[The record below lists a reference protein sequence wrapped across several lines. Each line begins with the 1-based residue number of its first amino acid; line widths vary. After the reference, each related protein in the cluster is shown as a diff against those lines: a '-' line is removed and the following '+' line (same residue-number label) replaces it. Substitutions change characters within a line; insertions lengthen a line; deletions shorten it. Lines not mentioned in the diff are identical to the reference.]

1 MNPKVRDAVQAAID
15 RCFQMNALCDRMM
28 YTMKSQWNLSIFADK
43 FHHEIAHAY
52 PAIADDL
59 SDILLAEDEDVTRGA
74 VEAQMQS
81 YAGITAMMEEYKAA
95 ALETRR
101 IIGEAY
107 YKAFDNAEPGA
118 AALVA
123 DVLEDYQEGMVGQ
136 AFLLAGKIKQYN
148 DSYAQ
153 IDKDAFVFFA
163 EK

>member
-28 YTMKSQWNLSIFADK
+28 YIMKSQWNLSIFADK

-81 YAGITAMMEEYKAA
+81 YASITAMMEEYKGPQR
-95 ALETRR
+95 EQ
-101 IIGEAY
+101 G
-107 YKAFDNAEPGA
+107 DEPGPEHGEQNRKCHWESVVSR
-118 AALVA
+118 L
-123 DVLEDYQEGMVGQ
+123 
-136 AFLLAGKIKQYN
+136 
-148 DSYAQ
+148 
-153 IDKDAFVFFA
+153 
-163 EK
+163 